1 MAGVFLYSRNSVNAA
16 LEDAINLGVGQQ
28 AEKSRRITLTN
39 VLEHLHEGVVAVD
52 ARGRVVAANPA
63 AREHGL
69 PATVAA
75 YAPMLE
81 DLRLMAADGG
91 IVACTLPGGPRGH
104 YDGHL
109 RAVHDAN
116 ADRWRRALG
125 AGAGQCRPQ
134 PVGLGYP
141 Q

>member
-1 MAGVFLYSRNSVNAA
+1 MDQGIIASLLQHPLASALVIVDRAGRPL
-16 LEDAINLGVGQQ
+16 
-28 AEKSRRITLTN
+28 
-39 VLEHLHEGVVAVD
+39 
-52 ARGRVVAANPA
+52 AANPA

-109 RAVHDAN
+109 RAVHD
-116 ADRWRRALG
+116 G
-125 AGAGQCRPQ
+125 AGNLLAFTLSIPE
-134 PVGLGYP
+134 PVPVDGGGR
-141 Q
+141 

>member
-1 MAGVFLYSRNSVNAA
+1 MDKGSSPACCSTRL
-16 LEDAINLGVGQQ
+16 
-28 AEKSRRITLTN
+28 RRRWSSSTVPGAPL
-39 VLEHLHEGVVAVD
+39 
-52 ARGRVVAANPA
+52 AANPA

-109 RAVHDAN
+109 RAVHD
-116 ADRWRRALG
+116 G
-125 AGAGQCRPQ
+125 AGNCWRSP
-134 PVGLGYP
+134 
-141 Q
+141 